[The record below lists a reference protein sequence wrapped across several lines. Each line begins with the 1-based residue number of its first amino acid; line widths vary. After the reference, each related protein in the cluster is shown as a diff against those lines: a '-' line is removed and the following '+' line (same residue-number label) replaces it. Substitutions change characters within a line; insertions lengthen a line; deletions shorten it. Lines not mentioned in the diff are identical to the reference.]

1 MSYCYYENMSL
12 KLDNTNLFQSFNSFN
27 FGILIEKLD
36 KKGKKHFFLQMK
48 MIKYKKIVTRD
59 QFQGQF

>member
-36 KKGKKHFFLQMK
+36 NKGKKHFFLQMK
-48 MIKYKKIVTRD
+48 MIKYKK
-59 QFQGQF
+59 